1 MKTIK
6 ILLILGMIL
15 IMIFL
20 TGCPSENRF
29 VLDKFLAGKSKM
41 VICPVHLLDKQ
52 GSIHDGTLSK
62 KLVDYVNERK
72 YAEASLTEMCP
83 PPNIMWKGEQA
94 VMVDDSIE
102 LFKKFI
108 MMNNVPANTYVFYAE
123 FLRGGKD
130 SRVVGIHYY
139 LLDNKGEI
147 AIRGILN
154 SHTKEFKSV
163 SPATNED
170 CLRVLTDA
178 FENKLME

>member
-1 MKTIK
+1 MNTKRLLTVSGF
-6 ILLILGMIL
+6 ILMI
-15 IMIFL
+15 IVL
-20 TGCPSENRF
+20 TGCPSENNLVF
-29 VLDKFLAGKSKM
+29 KKFTAGKSKM

-62 KLVDYVNERK
+62 KIVDYINERK
-72 YAEASLTEMCP
+72 YAVASLTEMCP
-83 PPNIMWKGEQA
+83 PPNIQWKGDQA

-102 LFKKFI
+102 LFRSFI
-108 MMNNVPANTYVFYAE
+108 MMNNVPANTYVFYTE

-147 AIRGILN
+147 AMRGILN
-154 SHTKEFKSV
+154 SHTDEFKNI
-163 SPATNED
+163 SPVTNED

-178 FENKLME
+178 FDNKLME